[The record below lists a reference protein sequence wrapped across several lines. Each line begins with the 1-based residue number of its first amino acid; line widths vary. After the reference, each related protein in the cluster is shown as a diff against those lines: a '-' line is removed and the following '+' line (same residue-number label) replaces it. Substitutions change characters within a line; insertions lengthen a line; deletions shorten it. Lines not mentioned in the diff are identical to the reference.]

1 MHGVLI
7 YLQWQ
12 KGLPIEVLSF
22 AYKPVQLK
30 LQALGGSADLRIA
43 KQKAVS
49 NSQVMEVLY
58 FCVSPANPLPYRV
71 LL

>member
-1 MHGVLI
+1 MYIL
-7 YLQWQ
+7 YLLQWQ

-49 NSQVMEVLY
+49 TSQVVEVFQVSLY
-58 FCVSPANPLPYRV
+58 S
-71 LL
+71 